1 MRDVVAELQTKIS
14 DLGIEY
20 PISITIYNVET
31 GDEVLHWD
39 FDTGGSDA
47 TSANTD

>member
-1 MRDVVAELQTKIS
+1 MRDNKIAEFEVKELKSVTFF
-14 DLGIEY
+14 D
-20 PISITIYNVET
+20 TET

-39 FDTGGSDA
+39 FDTGGSDD